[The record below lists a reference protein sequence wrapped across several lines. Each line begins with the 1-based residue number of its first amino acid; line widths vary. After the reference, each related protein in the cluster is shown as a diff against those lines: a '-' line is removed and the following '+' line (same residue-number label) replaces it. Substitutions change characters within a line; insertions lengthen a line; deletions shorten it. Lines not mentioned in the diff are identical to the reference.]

1 MAGRRSVED
10 RLADLNALRSAPAT
24 EETVSELQRALSSK
38 VNHVAARAA
47 EIVGEFMLTELEPD
61 LVDAFDRFM
70 NNPAKIDPGCAAK
83 IAIAEALYRMEAY
96 QPDLLLQ
103 GIGHVQLEPVYGG
116 KEDTAARL
124 RGICALGLVRI
135 NYPNVMILLAHL
147 LADPEA
153 EARLSAAQAIGYSG
167 QAEGIPLLRFK
178 ALSGDENPQVLC
190 ECFSS
195 LIGLDPDPSLAFVA
209 GFLQSEST
217 VFQEAAAVALGE
229 SQLVQALPFLETAWE
244 DAADA
249 ELRRTFLLGIALLRQ
264 ERAIDFLL
272 RLVAE
277 GGHTRSQ
284 EALEALAVYREDSS
298 IWSRVE
304 EALEDREEP
313 QARSE
318 SLL

>member
-24 EETVSELQRALSSK
+24 QETISELQRALSSK
-38 VNHVAARAA
+38 VNHVVARAA
-47 EIVGEFMLTELEPD
+47 EIVGEFMLTELESD
-61 LVDAFDRFM
+61 LVDAFERFM
-70 NNPAKIDPGCAAK
+70 NNAAKIDPGCAAK
-83 IAIAEALYRMEAY
+83 TAIAEALYRMEAY
-96 QPDLLLQ
+96 EPDLLLQ
-103 GIGHVQLEPVYGG
+103 GIGHIQLEPVYGG

-124 RGICALGLVRI
+124 RGVCALGLVRI
-135 NYPNVMILLAHL
+135 HYPNVMILLAHL

-153 EARLSAAQAIGYSG
+153 EARISAARAIGYSG
-167 QAEGIPLLRFK
+167 QMDGVPLLRFK
-178 ALSGDENPQVLC
+178 ALSGDSNPQVLC

-195 LIGLDPDPSLAFVA
+195 LIALDPDPSLAFVA
-209 GFLQSEST
+209 GFLQSDST

-244 DAADA
+244 DAVDR

-272 RLVAE
+272 KLIAE
-277 GGHTRSQ
+277 RDQARSQ
-284 EALEALAVYREDSS
+284 EALEALAIYREDSS
-298 IWSRVE
+298 IWARVE
-304 EALEDREEP
+304 AVLDNQDELRAK
-313 QARSE
+313 SE